1 MDGYVALTRAR
12 QRAEEQA
19 RAAADEYEDFLAAV
33 VNLLFSSIF
42 FEANLPRRSTALQ
55 ALLSLHEIVIARG
68 VFNPRWMNSVNDGV
82 ERLLYIVENDSYE
95 NNKESALSVLD
106 KFWPLTSVDSK
117 NLFGDRD
124 ILGEVLSSCDSP
136 NPIRSTTAAYQLRL
150 LTRTKSYGKT
160 ALETLSLLS
169 DRLAAQVAVA
179 QRDLSEAAREHP
191 MFGLLFC
198 MRAVVIDSGDLGEG
212 AREWAARVRE
222 LCAAVSAIVS
232 EVLNSD
238 SPEGQMGSGCDGQ
251 TLLLCCWRSSK
262 EVSHLLAAL
271 IDKLPHGELG
281 AGAILS
287 VADVKSIGDFFTRL
301 LGTTVH
307 RGAFEQVGLGT
318 CNLKYSLEINSI
330 DAVHAGLHR
339 VLNDLRIHVA
349 LGRNRVPRL
358 SRGHARRD
366 IGCDR

>member
-12 QRAEEQA
+12 QRAEERA
-19 RAAADEYEDFLAAV
+19 RAADEYEDFLAAV